1 MTRAAILLVVLAA
14 GYPPAPHLAAQ
25 GRVPRKWLFAGV
37 GVGLG
42 VGITAAYSAGNF
54 GTNIGWCTSPQC
66 VGIVSSVG
74 FGVIGYLIGREVDQ
88 HYALRYRAAP
98 PLSLRGHSRAL
109 RTRATTLSLDRTLL
123 AAHGDDGVEL
133 IAASPSLTYLGQRGH
148 GLRDVT
154 GTALNDANQH
164 LLVGTTTGLYLYALS
179 GEAPGTRV
187 LSGEMAAVAPHGNRL
202 AVATAS
208 ALRVGTVGADS
219 VVWRE
224 DSTTAAERVT
234 ALRWQGD
241 DLLWVLTES
250 ALWAYAVGADDLMLL
265 GRVDLRGSLRRLAVR
280 DTLAAIAAGA
290 EGVYLVHIGDPAQPR
305 EVASWS
311 EPRYVYDVALWRD
324 YVAAA
329 AGPEGLYLLQPT
341 VAGLMPIGLERDAGF
356 VSSLAPTLEALYA
369 LDRSGGVIRRLEA
382 PSSSRDR

>member
-1 MTRAAILLVVLAA
+1 VTRAAILLVVLTVGTA
-14 GYPPAPHLAAQ
+14 PAPPLGAQ
-25 GRVPRKWLFAGV
+25 NRVPRKWVFAGI

-54 GTNIGWCTSPQC
+54 GSNIGWCTSPQC

-109 RTRATTLSLDRTLL
+109 RTRATTLTLDHALL

-133 IAASPSLTYLGQRGH
+133 VSASPSLAYVGQRGH

-154 GTALNDANQH
+154 STAVNDAGQH
-164 LLVGTTTGLYLYALS
+164 LLIGTTTGLYLYTLS

-187 LSGEMAAVAPHGNRL
+187 LSGEMAAVAPRGDRL

-208 ALRVGTVGADS
+208 AVRVGTVGADS

-224 DSTTAAERVT
+224 DSTTAAERVS
-234 ALRWQGD
+234 ALRWQRD

-250 ALWAYAVGADDLMLL
+250 ALWAYAVGADDLLLL

-280 DTLAAIAAGA
+280 DTLAVIAAGA
-290 EGVYLVHIGDPAQPR
+290 EGIYLVDIRDPSQPR
-305 EVASWS
+305 ELARWS

-329 AGPEGLYLLQPT
+329 AGPEGLYLLQPSGT
-341 VAGLMPIGLERDAGF
+341 GLLPIGLEREAGF

-382 PSSSRDR
+382 PSTTRDR